1 MVGIKEW
8 SIIILRP
15 RDTTHTTFT
24 SSQPFFLFIHPFV
37 RSFVRSS
44 GLLGFIWKEE
54 EDSEDEVPLSVKR
67 LLHRAQWCTGDLDYR
82 GAEQCYHDAL
92 AALASSKHSKAR
104 THTEARAVVLDKVRR
119 CTHGYRSQT
128 YGGSNLS
135 TPEIGW
141 DTSLVF

>member
-15 RDTTHTTFT
+15 RDTTHHLNHSFY
-24 SSQPFFLFIHPFV
+24 SSI

-54 EDSEDEVPLSVKR
+54 EDSDEVPHSVKR

>member
-24 SSQPFFLFIHPFV
+24 SSQPFFLFI
-37 RSFVRSS
+37 RSYSLVRSS

-54 EDSEDEVPLSVKR
+54 KDSDEVPLSVKR
-67 LLHRAQWCTGDLDYR
+67 LLHRAQWCSGDLDYR

-104 THTEARAVVLDKVRR
+104 THTEARAVVLDKVRQSALMGTDLR
-119 CTHGYRSQT
+119 LAVVQ
-128 YGGSNLS
+128 
-135 TPEIGW
+135 
-141 DTSLVF
+141 TSLPLK